1 MDQPQ
6 TIVVLLACLVLAAS
20 TTSAAETDLYEEPS
34 LAEVLADPEADG
46 YDRTFSM
53 CQVEAK
59 EFQATV
65 RSTAYRVL
73 KGVCNPGELE
83 KYLDSM
89 EERFNQKL
97 DDFVAQISSLIRQN
111 IGTEGSLDT
120 SAATGVK
127 ENYISPGGAVQP
139 STSWKAETA
148 KQHAFGKTKR
158 SHSKHLKHATL
169 QNDKWSRSP
178 LSEAEERRLAVQNL
192 LPGGRHGSSGSTL
205 FKTAPGVARSQR
217 DWPAL
222 RTNSTPTAVAWG
234 SSQDGRNFQH
244 KGSRQ
249 FSKKSSRIP
258 DSSSFGGQYST
269 VPVRHLGRGQHVTDT
284 ISYISPRQSALASR
298 YPELRSYNDTVYYRN
313 GKKIFTYYWK
323 IENFGTM
330 MTDWSPEQSL
340 RSPSFYVYHGGYR
353 MFLRLFPR
361 WNGDSVLIRA
371 ALTSGR
377 HDRSLPWPFRL
388 PLRVS
393 VLDHSAQ
400 PDDLQSRLWRPQRE
414 PCPRRTWH
422 RPAQRR
428 RQGRHR
434 GGHRA
439 LHDGHACLGLS
450 VPHALLNRRRA
461 LLDGALL
468 VKLDVFLDGDG
479 GARRRRGR

>member
-1 MDQPQ
+1 
-6 TIVVLLACLVLAAS
+6 
-20 TTSAAETDLYEEPS
+20 
-34 LAEVLADPEADG
+34 
-46 YDRTFSM
+46 
-53 CQVEAK
+53 
-59 EFQATV
+59 
-65 RSTAYRVL
+65 
-73 KGVCNPGELE
+73 
-83 KYLDSM
+83 M

-111 IGTEGSLDT
+111 IGTEGSPDT

-127 ENYISPGGAVQP
+127 ENYISPGGAFQP
-139 STSWKAETA
+139 STSWKAEKA
-148 KQHAFGKTKR
+148 KQHTFGKTKR
-158 SHSKHLKHATL
+158 SHSKHLKHTAL

-205 FKTAPGVARSQR
+205 FKTAPGAALPQR

-249 FSKKSSRIP
+249 
-258 DSSSFGGQYST
+258 
-269 VPVRHLGRGQHVTDT
+269 
-284 ISYISPRQSALASR
+284 SAVASR

-330 MTDWSPEQSL
+330 MTGWSPEQSV

-361 WNGDSVLIRA
+361 WNGDSLLVRA

-377 HDRSLPWPFRL
+377 SVRFGW
-388 PLRVS
+388 LRPG
-393 VLDHSAQ
+393 Q
-400 PDDLQSRLWRPQRE
+400 
-414 PCPRRTWH
+414 
-422 RPAQRR
+422 
-428 RQGRHR
+428 
-434 GGHRA
+434 
-439 LHDGHACLGLS
+439 
-450 VPHALLNRRRA
+450 
-461 LLDGALL
+461 
-468 VKLDVFLDGDG
+468 
-479 GARRRRGR
+479 